1 MRSKALE
8 KLYKANTFTKVVLT
22 SFDLIV
28 RRKWLVTHS
37 KELKFCKM
45 EESNFLMPFLI
56 DLNIH
61 SEYCLEMRQS
71 EEVRSLVKL
80 LESLYFSKSFHRTK
94 SQVHPSNS
102 QGRVGCNFLV
112 HKIRMCEFLNS
123 HTRKCSLSKK
133 SKFKLEM
140 IFSSV

>member
-45 EESNFLMPFLI
+45 EESNFFMFFF
-56 DLNIH
+56 DRFK
-61 SEYCLEMRQS
+61 Y
-71 EEVRSLVKL
+71 
-80 LESLYFSKSFHRTK
+80 SF
-94 SQVHPSNS
+94 
-102 QGRVGCNFLV
+102 RVLP
-112 HKIRMCEFLNS
+112 RDEA
-123 HTRKCSLSKK
+123 
-133 SKFKLEM
+133 E
-140 IFSSV
+140 